1 MSTEATVQHLDEAV
15 QSVQAR
21 CKSKPRV
28 GLILGSGLGA
38 FADEKL
44 SDATRIPYGEIPHML
59 APKVSGHAGN
69 LCLGSV
75 HGVNVACLQGR
86 VHMYEG
92 HPISDVVFG
101 ARLLAR
107 LGCEAVL
114 VTNAAGGVRNNFRPG
129 TLMLLSDHL
138 NLSGRTPL
146 LGPNID
152 ELGPRFPDMT
162 RAYDVGLA
170 DLARGTAADL
180 GIALQEGVYAA
191 LLGPSYETPAEIRML
206 RTMGADA
213 VGMSTVVEVIALRHM
228 GVAVGAVSC
237 ITNMAAGMTASLLDH
252 SEVKETAAMVRDDFM
267 RLLASWVKA
276 IGAQA

>member
-1 MSTEATVQHLDEAV
+1 MSNAATIQHLDEAV
-15 QSVQAR
+15 RSIQEKRAQ
-21 CKSKPRV
+21 KPKV

-38 FADEKL
+38 FADKM
-44 SDATRIPYGEIPHML
+44 DALAIPYSEIPHML

-69 LCLGSV
+69 LCLGKV
-75 HGVNVACLQGR
+75 EGVEVACLQGR

-92 HPISDVVFG
+92 HPIDDVVFG

-114 VTNAAGGVRNNFRPG
+114 VTNAAGGLRHNFRPG
-129 TLMLLSDHL
+129 TLMLLSDHI

-146 LGPNID
+146 LGPNVE

-162 RAYDVGLA
+162 RAYDPGLA
-170 DLARGTAADL
+170 SLARKAASEL
-180 GIALQEGVYAA
+180 GILLHEGVYAA

-267 RLLASWVKA
+267 QLLSTWVA
-276 IGAQA
+276 HIGKQG